1 MGNPAPE
8 HPRDA
13 PHFRAL
19 LDQVLQ
25 GRISRRQALARAAAL
40 GLSAASLAT
49 LSASAGGSFEVGR
62 LANVPARQD
71 GTPKPGGILKV
82 GLQADP
88 SALDPHRQTLT
99 AIWHVIE
106 HVYNRLLT
114 INPDLT
120 VAPELAEAMPEISA
134 DGLTYTFKLRQGVM
148 FHPPVSRPLVASD
161 VVFSYERWRA
171 PESAAASHLASV
183 DTITAPD
190 DATVVITL
198 KQPDASILTL
208 LAGSSSIIF
217 APETIEQNGDLSQ
230 VAVGTGPFRF
240 VEYVPNT
247 RVVLE
252 KNPEYWE
259 EGLPYLD
266 GMEMTF
272 VSEDTQRTNAI
283 LTGEVDF
290 VEYAPLRDIDQ
301 LEANDSIVLTGDAN
315 MNIRHIAFN
324 LTKPPLDNPLVRQA
338 VAAAIDRNTIH
349 VPGTFGHGT
358 PVAGLFPPTYWAAL
372 NEEIPAPDVE
382 RAKQLMAEAGFA
394 DGFATSIT
402 SWSQYSFLSAPALVV
417 QEQLKQIGIEA
428 ELNLVETATMIEV
441 VHSADP
447 AKRTYEIAVTGT
459 SGHVDPNELAAN
471 FKTGSSENLS
481 AYSNPRVDELIDQG
495 MASTDIAERTEIYQ
509 EIQRI
514 LLQDLPWI
522 NLFVANQ
529 YEAMRSDVKGYVH
542 IATGSNVALKQTW
555 LDR

>member
-1 MGNPAPE
+1 MDTPT
-8 HPRDA
+8 PRNA
-13 PHFRAL
+13 REIQAFGTL
-19 LDQVLQ
+19 LDQVLS
-25 GRISRRQALARAAAL
+25 GKLNRRQVMTRAAAF
-40 GLSAASLAT
+40 GLSAASIAT
-49 LSASAGGSFEVGR
+49 LSAAAGGALGVS
-62 LANVPARQD
+62 AMPARQEE
-71 GTPKPGGILKV
+71 TPKPGGTLKV

-120 VAPELAEAMPEISA
+120 VGPELAEELPTISE
-134 DGLTYTFKLRQGVM
+134 DGLTYTFTLRQGVM

-161 VVFSYERWRA
+161 VVFSFERWRA
-171 PESAAASHLASV
+171 DDSAAKSDLSSV
-183 DTITAPD
+183 ATVTAPD
-190 DATVVITL
+190 DATVVLTL
-198 KQPDASILTL
+198 TQPDASIPSL
-208 LAGSSSIIF
+208 LAGSRGIIF
-217 APETIEQNGDLSQ
+217 APETIEENGDLSQ

-252 KNPEYWE
+252 KNPDYWE

-266 GMEMTF
+266 GIEMTF
-272 VSEDTQRTNAI
+272 VSDDTQRTNAVV
-283 LTGEVDF
+283 TGEVDF

-301 LEANDSIVLTGDAN
+301 LEGDDSIVLAGDAN
-315 MNIRHIAFN
+315 MNIRFIAFN
-324 LTKPPLDNPLVRQA
+324 LTKPPLDNLLVRQA
-338 VAAAIDRNTIH
+338 VAAAIDRNTVH

-358 PVAGLFPPTYWAAL
+358 PTTTLFPPTYWAAL
-372 NEEIPAPDVE
+372 NEEIPAPDIE
-382 RAKQLMAEAGFA
+382 RAKQLMTEAGLA
-394 DGFATSIT
+394 DGFETSIT

-447 AKRTYEIAVTGT
+447 ALRTYEIAVTGT
-459 SGHVDPNELAAN
+459 SGHVDPGELAVN
-471 FKTGSSENLS
+471 FKTGSSRNLAS
-481 AYSNPRVDELIDQG
+481 YSNPRVDELIDQG
-495 MASTDIAERTEIYQ
+495 MAATDTAERAEIYQ

-514 LLQDLPWI
+514 LLEDLPWI

-529 YEAMRSDVKGYVH
+529 YEAMKDYVKGYVH
-542 IATGSNVALKQTW
+542 IATGSNIALKQTW
-555 LDR
+555 LDQ

>member
-1 MGNPAPE
+1 MGIPSPE
-8 HPRDA
+8 KARDLR
-13 PHFRAL
+13 HFDAL

-25 GRISRRQALARAAAL
+25 GRIGRRQVLARAAAL
-40 GLSAASLAT
+40 GMSAASLAT
-49 LSASAGGSFEVGR
+49 LSAAAGGPLEAGG
-62 LANVPARQD
+62 LTALPARQD
-71 GTPKPGGILKV
+71 ATPKPGGILKV

-120 VAPELAEAMPEISA
+120 VGPELAAAMPEISA
-134 DGLTYTFKLRQGVM
+134 DGLTYTFTLRQGVM

-161 VVFSYERWRA
+161 VVASYERWRA
-171 PESAAASHLASV
+171 PESAAASDLASV

-198 KQPDASILTL
+198 KQPDASILPI
-208 LAGSSSIIF
+208 LATSSAIIF
-217 APETIEQNGDLSQ
+217 APETIEANGDLTQ

-266 GMEMTF
+266 GLEMTF

-283 LTGEVDF
+283 ITGEVDF

-301 LEANDSIVLTGDAN
+301 MEADDAIALAGDEN
-315 MNIRHIAFN
+315 MNIRFIAFN

-338 VAAAIDRNTIH
+338 IAAAIDRNTIH

-358 PVAGLFPPTYWAAL
+358 PTVGLFPPTFWAAL
-372 NEEIPAPDVE
+372 NEEIPGPDVE

-394 DGFATSIT
+394 DGLKTSIT

-417 QEQLKQIGIEA
+417 QEQLKQIGIDA

-447 AKRTYEIAVTGT
+447 ALRTYEIAVTGT
-459 SGHVDPNELAAN
+459 SGHIDPGEVANN
-471 FKTGSSENLS
+471 FKTGASGNLAS
-481 AYSNPRVDELIDQG
+481 YSNPRVDELIDQG
-495 MASTDIAERTEIYQ
+495 MAATDVAERTGIYQ

-542 IATGSNVALKQTW
+542 VATGTNVALKQTW